1 MHVAHAFR
9 RCHRLMV
16 QVQSSLFPLVDR
28 NPQTFVPIHS
38 ATDTD
43 FVAHTHRLLVGAEGT
58 SLTMSVVP

>member
-1 MHVAHAFR
+1 
-9 RCHRLMV
+9 MV

-38 ATDTD
+38 ATDAD
-43 FVAHTHRLLVGAEGT
+43 FVAHTHRLRVGAEGT